1 MAFSNGVYTR
11 VANSFSNPVANTAI
25 SPADADTL
33 FDDLEASFNLC
44 QTKNGFAYVS
54 TQFDKAG
61 TTTLSDVTGLSITLT
76 AAKIYSFEVVL
87 FTSGTAAGGIKAS
100 MSGTVVPTSIIYEGH
115 TTTAGGIAYFA
126 RTDVI
131 DNPVSAVTGVSVAT
145 IRIFGLIT
153 VTTGGTLTV
162 KFAQN
167 VASGT
172 SSVLVGSF
180 MRVFAHT

>member
-11 VANSFSNPVANTAI
+11 VANSFSNPVANTTI
-25 SPADADTL
+25 SPTDADTT
-33 FDDLEASFNLC
+33 FDDFEASFNKC
-44 QTKNGFAYVS
+44 NTKDLFANVS
-54 TQFDKAG
+54 TQFDKASSA
-61 TTTLSDVTGLSITLT
+61 TLADVTGLSVTLT
-76 AAKIYSFEVVL
+76 ASKIYSFEVVL
-87 FTSGTAAGGIKAS
+87 FTSGTAAGGVKAS

-115 TTTAGGIAYFA
+115 TITGGGFAYFA
-126 RTDVI
+126 RTDTI

-145 IRIFGLIT
+145 IKMFGLIT